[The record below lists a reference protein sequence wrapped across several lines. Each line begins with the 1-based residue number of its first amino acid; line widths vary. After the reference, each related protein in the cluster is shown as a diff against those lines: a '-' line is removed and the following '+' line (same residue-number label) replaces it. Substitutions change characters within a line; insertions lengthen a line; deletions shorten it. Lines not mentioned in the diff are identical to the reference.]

1 VDILFCGRRSLLQA
15 RNRKALAAVSLSDP
29 LVWSPMK
36 LFEVRGKV
44 SRDHL
49 KLHSQTSE
57 ATPRSVPFV
66 AGAKCVSIL
75 LLRQIIP
82 RFSNKF
88 TPNPSRHR
96 SIKSKFPTEF
106 PVASGQSF
114 WVVETRGRQP
124 LANQEADFRSGP
136 SA

>member
-1 VDILFCGRRSLLQA
+1 LFCGRRSLLQA

-29 LVWSPMK
+29 LVRSPMK

-44 SRDHL
+44 SQRSFS
-49 KLHSQTSE
+49 KLRSQTSE
-57 ATPRSVPFV
+57 AAPRSVPLV

-82 RFSNKF
+82 RFL
-88 TPNPSRHR
+88 R
-96 SIKSKFPTEF
+96 
-106 PVASGQSF
+106 VASSRLIPAGIEVSSPSF
-114 WVVETRGRQP
+114 QRSFPWSVVKASGSLKTRGKQP